1 MGCGHSVKGRL
12 ADAPIVRGEFVP
24 LTRDDPAR
32 SMYVYRIMF
41 SGSLGIHLI
50 WKQLVMEESMECK
63 RISPHRDARTTT
75 TPRPP

>member
-32 SMYVYRIMF
+32 SINVNRILF
-41 SGSLGIHLI
+41 SG
-50 WKQLVMEESMECK
+50 
-63 RISPHRDARTTT
+63 ISGCSSHMVTTGNG
-75 TPRPP
+75 REHGV